1 MDSFK
6 DLWQE
11 LCQAVRRKPELNL
24 PDNGSLPEP
33 QDVAGAIVES
43 EPWMVNGLQEF
54 TARAETLVN
63 ALSKNGGADALATLL
78 QKDAPMDTARFVQLK
93 WGCHYLLTAKEMSEN
108 SWQFHQSADPDIQEL
123 LTAGFEALHLIWQEV
138 GVKAGLKHPVAP
150 LIEAWLQ
157 RPEPIRPDVEKNGQ
171 PRKKG
176 IMPSGL
182 FSQQP
187 ATVPAQLAF
196 TLDNGDPAL
205 GRVENPQAQLPLFAE
220 LLDEDDIPVTP
231 LLLADAAGFRGLQ
244 PGRGARLDKRL
255 LIFSLL
261 SMPLD
266 QRRPGGRY
274 EWRPSLKELRDL
286 LWPARSK
293 IVNDRRWEISSY
305 RPSKH
310 AHSLYS
316 ALQAI
321 NLAEVVMPDGYHW
334 RPTIVRGYPSFDN
347 LNSKVIVQIE
357 LPSGSDH
364 GPAVDKPSLIEAGT
378 VSDPAFDLELGLA
391 YLWDEAKRR
400 NGGYRIHATRPE
412 VLRNEQ
418 GYVVDTEDKVKP
430 ERNGKPSTRWDHPEA
445 VLTGRQERHPQAN
458 KVRVLT
464 RVERHRLAYGMI
476 GDKHTSQIRNE
487 QSATDRLLAALEKD
501 SRIVIER
508 DAMEPSTGKQGWRI
522 LEAWSA

>member
-6 DLWQE
+6 ELWQE

-43 EPWMVNGLQEF
+43 DPWMVAGLQVF
-54 TARAETLVN
+54 TARAETLIN
-63 ALSKNGGADALATLL
+63 TLSKKGGADALATLL
-78 QKDAPMDTARFVQLK
+78 QKEAPMDTAKFVQLK
-93 WGCHYLLTAKEMSEN
+93 WGCHYLLTAKEMSEKN
-108 SWQFHQSADPDIQEL
+108 WQLHQSADPDIQDL
-123 LTAGFEALHLIWQEV
+123 LATGFEALHLIWQEV
-138 GVKAGLKHPVAP
+138 GLKAGLKHPVAP

-157 RPEPIRPDVEKNGQ
+157 RPELIRPDVDKNGQ
-171 PRKKG
+171 PRKNG
-176 IMPSGL
+176 ILPSGL
-182 FSQQP
+182 FPQQP
-187 ATVPAQLAF
+187 GTVPAQLAF
-196 TLDNGDPAL
+196 TLDNGDPTL
-205 GRVENPQAQLPLFAE
+205 GRVESPQSQLPLFAD
-220 LLDEDDIPVTP
+220 LLDGDDIPVTP

-255 LIFSLL
+255 LIFSFL

-286 LWPARSK
+286 LWPARAKS
-293 IVNDRRWEISSY
+293 VTGRRWEVSSY

-316 ALQAI
+316 ALRAI

-334 RPTIVRGYPSFDN
+334 RPTIVRGYPSFDK
-347 LNSKVIVQIE
+347 LNSKVIIQIE

-364 GPAVDKPSLIEAGT
+364 GPAVDKPNLIKAGT

-391 YLWDEAKRR
+391 YLWDDAKRH

-412 VLRNEQ
+412 ALRNNK
-418 GYVVDTEDKVKP
+418 GHIVDKAGNVKT
-430 ERNGKPSTRWDHPEA
+430 ERNGSLSTRWNHPQV

-464 RVERHRLAYGMI
+464 RAERHRLAYGMVS
-476 GDKHTSQIRNE
+476 DKHTSQIRNE
-487 QSATDRLLAALEKD
+487 QSATDRLLTALEKD

-508 DAMEPSTGKQGWRI
+508 DAIEPSTGKQGWRI

>member
-1 MDSFK
+1 MDSFEE
-6 DLWQE
+6 LWQE

-24 PDNGSLPEP
+24 PENDSLPEP
-33 QDVAGAIVES
+33 QNVAGAIVES
-43 EPWMVNGLQEF
+43 EPWMVDGLQEF
-54 TARAETLVN
+54 TARAETLIN
-63 ALSKNGGADALATLL
+63 TLSKKGGTDALTALL
-78 QKDAPMDTARFVQLK
+78 QKEAPMDSARFVQLK
-93 WGCHYLLTAKEMSEN
+93 WGCHYLLTAKEMSEKN
-108 SWQFHQSADPDIQEL
+108 WQFHQSADPDIQDL
-123 LTAGFEALHLIWQEV
+123 LAAGFEALHLIWQEV
-138 GVKAGLKHPVAP
+138 GLKTGLKHPVAP
-150 LIEAWLQ
+150 LIESWLQ
-157 RPEPIRPDVEKNGQ
+157 RPELIRPNVRKN
-171 PRKKG
+171 G
-176 IMPSGL
+176 IMPGGL
-182 FSQQP
+182 FPQQP

-196 TLDNGDPAL
+196 TLDNGDPTL
-205 GRVENPQAQLPLFAE
+205 GRVESPQDQLPLFAD
-220 LLDEDDIPVTP
+220 LLDENDIPVTP

-293 IVNDRRWEISSY
+293 IVNDRRWEVSSY

-316 ALQAI
+316 ALRAI

-334 RPTIVRGYPSFDN
+334 RPTIVRGYPSFDK
-347 LNSKVIVQIE
+347 LDSKVIVQIE

-364 GPAVDKPSLIEAGT
+364 GPSVDKPNLIKAGT

-391 YLWDEAKRR
+391 YLWDEAKRH

-412 VLRNEQ
+412 ALRNKQ
-418 GYVVDTEDKVKP
+418 GHIVDKADNVITD
-430 ERNGKPSTRWDHPEA
+430 RNGSPSKRWNHPQA
-445 VLTGRQERHPQAN
+445 VLTGRLERHPQAS
-458 KVRVLT
+458 KIRVLT
-464 RVERHRLAYGMI
+464 RAERHRLAYGM
-476 GDKHTSQIRNE
+476 GNDKHTSQIRNE
-487 QSATDRLLAALEKD
+487 QSATDRLLTALEKD

-508 DAMEPSTGKQGWRI
+508 DAIEPGTGKHGWRI
-522 LEAWSA
+522 LEAWSV

>member
-6 DLWQE
+6 ELWQE
-11 LCQAVRRKPELNL
+11 LCQAVALKPELNRS
-24 PDNGSLPEP
+24 DNRSLPRP
-33 QDVAGAIVES
+33 QDVAGAIVDS
-43 EPWMVNGLQEF
+43 EPWMVVGLHEF
-54 TARAETLVN
+54 TTRAETLID
-63 ALSKNGGADALATLL
+63 ALSKNSGADPLAALL
-78 QKDAPMDTARFVQLK
+78 QKEAPMDTARFVQLK
-93 WGCHYLLTAKEMSEN
+93 WGCHYLLTAREMSEKN
-108 SWQFHQSADPDIQEL
+108 WQLHQSADPDMQAL
-123 LTAGFEALHLIWQEV
+123 LATGFEALHLIWEEI
-138 GVKAGLKHPVAP
+138 GIEAGLKHPVAP

-157 RPEPIRPDVEKNGQ
+157 RPELIRPNARKN
-171 PRKKG
+171 G

-182 FSQQP
+182 FPQQP

-205 GRVENPQAQLPLFAE
+205 GRVESPQAQLPLFAD
-220 LLDEDDIPVTP
+220 LLNEDDIPVTP

-293 IVNDRRWEISSY
+293 IVNGRRLELSSY

-316 ALQAI
+316 ALRAI

-347 LNSKVIVQIE
+347 LDSKVIVQIE

-364 GPAVDKPSLIEAGT
+364 GPAVDKPNLIEAGT

-391 YLWDEAKRR
+391 YLWDEAKRH

-412 VLRNEQ
+412 AMRNDQ
-418 GYVVDTEDKVKP
+418 GHIVDKTGNVMT
-430 ERNGKPSTRWDHPEA
+430 ERNGSPSTRWNHPQA
-445 VLTGRQERHPQAN
+445 VLTGRQERHPKAGR
-458 KVRVLT
+458 VRVLT
-464 RVERHRLAYGMI
+464 RAERHRLAYGMAS
-476 GDKHTSQIRNE
+476 DKHTSQIRNE
-487 QSATDRLLAALEKD
+487 QSATDRLLTALEKD

-508 DAMEPSTGKQGWRI
+508 NAIEPGTGKQGWRI
-522 LEAWSA
+522 LEVWSA